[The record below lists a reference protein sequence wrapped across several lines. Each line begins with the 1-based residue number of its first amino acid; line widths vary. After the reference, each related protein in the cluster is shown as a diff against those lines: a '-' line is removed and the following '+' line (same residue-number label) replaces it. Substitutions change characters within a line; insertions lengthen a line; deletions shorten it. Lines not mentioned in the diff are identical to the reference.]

1 MAPKPHERV
10 SKSDS
15 VEHQPTVSVNQLIF
29 ITGILGEG

>member
-15 VEHQPTVSVNQLIF
+15 VQYQPTVSINQLIF
-29 ITGILGEG
+29 IAGILGEG